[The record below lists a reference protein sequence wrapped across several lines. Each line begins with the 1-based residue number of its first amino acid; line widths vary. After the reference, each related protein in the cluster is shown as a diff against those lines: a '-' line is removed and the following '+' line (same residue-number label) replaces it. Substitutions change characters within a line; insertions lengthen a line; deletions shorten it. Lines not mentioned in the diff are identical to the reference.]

1 MKKKIISLLVVA
13 LCFVGFTNV
22 VNAEIEANDLKA
34 TLQDEINN
42 YKGEESYKEYIDK
55 FEAIDPSLYK
65 ASDDK
70 INVYI
75 FRGSTC
81 GYCLRAI
88 NFISDILP
96 EYGKYFNLV
105 TYEVWSNEDNADLMT
120 NVASALD
127 KEVEGVPLIVIGD
140 QVFDG
145 YTNSYDEDI
154 KAAIK
159 DSYDHKDNGYEDVVD
174 SVINGKS
181 INKKSSDGNS
191 TAVTII
197 ILLIVVAGVFFLIY
211 MAKDDTLEEKKEDE
225 ESEKNVSE
233 PKKTSTKVSSTTTK
247 KSTTAKTTTPKKATA
262 KKSTSAKTTTAKKAG
277 TTKKTSTKKTTTKK

>member
-1 MKKKIISLLVVA
+1 MKKKIISLLVVT
-13 LCFVGFTNV
+13 LCLLGFTNV
-22 VNAEIEANDLKA
+22 VKAEVEANDLKA
-34 TLQDEINN
+34 TLQDEISS
-42 YKGEESYKEYIDK
+42 YKGEESYKEYVDK
-55 FEAIDPSLYK
+55 FEAIDTSLYK

-88 NFISDILP
+88 NFISDILT

-105 TYEVWSNEDNADLMT
+105 TYEVWGNEDNADLMT
-120 NVASALD
+120 NVASALG
-127 KEVEGVPLIVIGD
+127 KEVEGVPFIVIGD

-145 YTNSYDEDI
+145 YANTYDDDI

-159 DSYDHKDNGYEDVVD
+159 DAYDHKDNGYEDVVD

-181 INKKSSDGNS
+181 ISKKSSDSNS

-225 ESEKNVSE
+225 ELTSQKTVNE
-233 PKKTSTKVSSTTTK
+233 PKKTSTKVSSTTPKKSTTK
-247 KSTTAKTTTPKKATA
+247 KST
-262 KKSTSAKTTTAKKAG
+262 STKTTAKK
-277 TTKKTSTKKTTTKK
+277 TTTKKATTSKKTSTKKTTTKK